1 MRLRTSVRLGTG
13 GDNFCAG
20 LHGADIFLFLPG
32 KGEDAPGVVG
42 GVFIIELVSPV
53 AFRTP
58 MVIPSK
64 LV

>member
-1 MRLRTSVRLGTG
+1 MRLRISVRLGAG
-13 GDNFCAG
+13 GDYFFTG
-20 LHGADIFLFLPG
+20 LYGTNVVLFLPG
-32 KGEDAPGVVG
+32 KGEDALGVVG